1 MEEDINH
8 STAKATKLPTF
19 RKGKKVGIYG
29 GSFNPIHR
37 GHIALARQMLRK
49 AHLDEVWFLV
59 SPLNPFKQASTDLLD
74 DQTRLLLTRQALAD
88 EPRLVAS
95 DYEFHLPRPS
105 YSWDTLQALSRDYP
119 EHEFVLVIGADNWLA
134 FDRWYHAE
142 DILDSYPIVIYPR
155 EGCPIDAATLPPTVQ
170 LVKTRLYNVSSTD
183 IRRRIREGRP
193 VRRLLPPAIH
203 DAAVAAYSAGRLDA
217 TLSSTP

>member
-1 MEEDINH
+1 MTSNTL
-8 STAKATKLPTF
+8 TANRQQPTAIF
-19 RKGKKVGIYG
+19 G

-183 IRRRIREGRP
+183 IRCRIREGRP

>member
-8 STAKATKLPTF
+8 STARATTPPTF

-170 LVKTRLYNVSSTD
+170 LLKTRLYNVSSTD

-203 DAAVAAYSAGRLDA
+203 DAAVAAYSAGRRDA
-217 TLSSTP
+217 TPSSTP

>member
-8 STAKATKLPTF
+8 STARATKLPTF

-74 DQTRLLLTRQALAD
+74 DQTRLQLTRQALAD

-183 IRRRIREGRP
+183 IRCRIREGRP

>member
-8 STAKATKLPTF
+8 STARATKLPTF

-74 DQTRLLLTRQALAD
+74 DQTRLQLTRQALAD

-183 IRRRIREGRP
+183 IRCRIREGRP

-217 TLSSTP
+217 TPSSTP

>member
-8 STAKATKLPTF
+8 STARATPPPTF

-74 DQTRLLLTRQALAD
+74 DQTRLQLTRQALAD

-217 TLSSTP
+217 TPSSTP

>member
-8 STAKATKLPTF
+8 STARATKLPTF

-203 DAAVAAYSAGRLDA
+203 DAAVAAYSA
-217 TLSSTP
+217 

>member
-8 STAKATKLPTF
+8 STARATKLPTF

-74 DQTRLLLTRQALAD
+74 DQTRLQLTRQALAD

-183 IRRRIREGRP
+183 IRCRIREGRP
-193 VRRLLPPAIH
+193 VRRLLPPTIH
-203 DAAVAAYSAGRLDA
+203 DAAVAAYSAGSNA
-217 TLSSTP
+217 TPSSIP

>member
-217 TLSSTP
+217 TPSFLL

>member
-1 MEEDINH
+1 MEEDNNH
-8 STAKATKLPTF
+8 STAKATPLPTF

-74 DQTRLLLTRQALAD
+74 DQTRLQLTRQALAD

-193 VRRLLPPAIH
+193 VRRLLPPAVH